1 MPITNSHPFLSIITP
16 SLNQGK
22 YLEEAIQSVKIQNY
36 PAYEHIIV
44 DGGSQD
50 ETLAILEKYAN
61 DPSLRWISEPDYGQS
76 NALNKGFQ
84 MAKGDFIGWLN
95 ADDRYA
101 PGCFHIVSVFL
112 QSHPEVDV
120 VYGDYCFIDKLG
132 KTISLRLEIDFD
144 PFILRFL
151 HVLYIPSTAT
161 FFRRRIFDNG
171 HYLREDFHYAMDYE
185 FFLRLSLQ
193 GYKFAHIRQHLADFR
208 WHGLN
213 KSSLAPHKQWQEQER
228 ALQELDPLF
237 SKIKNP
243 IQYKI
248 LRYLFLNLARAKRTW
263 LKLLRGSYWRKLC
276 P

>member
-1 MPITNSHPFLSIITP
+1 MLLTSSLPFISIITP

-22 YLEEAIQSVKIQNY
+22 YLEEAILSVKIQNY

-50 ETLAILEKYAN
+50 GTLAILEKYAN
-61 DPSLRWISEPDYGQS
+61 DPSLRSISEPDLGQS
-76 NALNKGFQ
+76 NALNKGFR
-84 MAKGDFIGWLN
+84 MAKGDIIGWLN

-101 PGCFHIVSVFL
+101 PGCFHTISVFL
-112 QSHPEVDV
+112 QSHPEVDI
-120 VYGDYCFIDKLG
+120 VYGDYRYIDKLG
-132 KTISLRLEIDFD
+132 KTVSSRLEIDFD
-144 PFILRFL
+144 PFILRYL

-193 GYKFAHIRQHLADFR
+193 GYKFTHIRQPLADFR

-213 KSSLAPHKQWQEQER
+213 KSSLAPHKQWQEQEQ
-228 ALQELDPLF
+228 ALRELDPLF
-237 SKIKNP
+237 KKINNP
-243 IQYKI
+243 LHYKI
-248 LRYLFLNLARAKRTW
+248 LRYALLILARAKRTW
-263 LKLLRGSYWRKLC
+263 LKLLRGSYWRKLN